1 MLIEFIFYILLGY
14 FSGGLM
20 FGYVIPKVIKGI
32 DVRSMSSDGN
42 PGTANAFFYR
52 GAVWNCGTAL
62 RRFKGTFAGALGAE
76 MSGT

>member
-32 DVRSMSSDGN
+32 DVR
-42 PGTANAFFYR
+42 
-52 GAVWNCGTAL
+52 
-62 RRFKGTFAGALGAE
+62 K
-76 MSGT
+76 

>member
-42 PGTANAFFYR
+42 PGTANAFFYG
-52 GAVWNCGTAL
+52 GAVCGIAVL
-62 RRFKGTFAGALGAE
+62 LL
-76 MSGT
+76 SLIHI

>member
-32 DVRSMSSDGN
+32 DVRSMSSDGIRGQ
-42 PGTANAFFYR
+42 PMPFSTA
-52 GAVWNCGTAL
+52 GLSVEL
-62 RRFKGTFAGALGAE
+62 RYCSATF
-76 MSGT
+76 